1 MNGCENVKH
10 KSLVEWTDSW
20 ECLGKVILGKGVCL
34 EFILGRVFRGWA
46 ISEKSPGGNQAG
58 VYLFFSDGVRESQ
71 LYW

>member
-1 MNGCENVKH
+1 
-10 KSLVEWTDSW
+10 
-20 ECLGKVILGKGVCL
+20 VILGKGVCL
-34 EFILGRVFRGWA
+34 EFILDRVFRGWA